1 MLNPN
6 SQPAFLSGSG
16 VSITEINYSG
26 FVACQDTVI
35 THIGYGHGVEN
46 AAGTALVF
54 PANANI
60 ADISVKAGTKVPIK
74 FSSITINGTI
84 MPYNN

>member
-16 VSITEINYSG
+16 VSIAEINYSG

-35 THIGYGHGVEN
+35 THIAYGHGEVKADES
-46 AAGTALVF
+46 ALVY
-54 PANANI
+54 PTSVDI
-60 ADISVKAGTKVPIK
+60 ADITVKAGTKVPIK